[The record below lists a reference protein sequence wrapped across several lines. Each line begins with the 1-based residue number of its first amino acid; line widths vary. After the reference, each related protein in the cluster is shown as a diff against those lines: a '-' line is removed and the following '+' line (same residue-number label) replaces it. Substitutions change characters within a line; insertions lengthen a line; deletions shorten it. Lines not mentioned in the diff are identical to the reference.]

1 MSELS
6 AEEREEAFPVHIELG
21 RKANGMDLP
30 DGKKGKSKMV
40 YPKVYIDAVPGIE
53 QLPAKGC
60 MLVEFVRDELRIG
73 KDSAGATI
81 ELHTI
86 CLMESE
92 AEGDYDDL
100 GDKLGDY
107 LKDKKTD

>member
-21 RKANGMDLP
+21 RKAKDLGMD
-30 DGKKGKSKMV
+30 GKSGKAKMV
-40 YPKVYIDAVPGIE
+40 YPKVYLEAVPGLE

-100 GDKLGDY
+100 SDKLGDY